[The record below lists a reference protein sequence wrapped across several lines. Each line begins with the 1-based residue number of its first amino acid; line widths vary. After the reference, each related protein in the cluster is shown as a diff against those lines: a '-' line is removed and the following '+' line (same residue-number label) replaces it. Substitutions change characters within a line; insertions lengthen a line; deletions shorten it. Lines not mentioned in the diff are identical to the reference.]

1 MDYDEGPGLVR
12 YPMSSVRD
20 DTPDTDPSAPSPLPS
35 VVNNRPMPP
44 TRTSNTLIVQDA
56 PSDTSE
62 SNSILSR
69 SADKRGGSVD
79 IAARHLA
86 LDGPT
91 PVERSAQRQAE
102 VLTKETTR
110 YEPVDEWEY
119 SDAGDESELEIP
131 SSPQAGHAE
140 PVNVDTSGTWV
151 DGLIQSPDP
160 LGYLTVFIENGK
172 RGEEGWR
179 YPCRQRDHRSN
190 KGEECRKHY
199 AQQRDLVR
207 HIETYKER
215 VVCDN
220 CGSSLSRDDAL
231 LRHQREACGLQKQKK
246 LRRRRG

>member
-1 MDYDEGPGLVR
+1 MDYDEGPGLVK

-20 DTPDTDPSAPSPLPS
+20 DTPDTDRFAPSPLPLC
-35 VVNNRPMPP
+35 VNNNPMPP
-44 TRTSNTLIVQDA
+44 TGTSNTLIVQDG
-56 PSDTSE
+56 PSDTSG
-62 SNSILSR
+62 SD
-69 SADKRGGSVD
+69 SALTSSASKRGGSVD
-79 IAARHLA
+79 IVAPRLV

-91 PVERSAQRQAE
+91 PVDGSAQSQAE
-102 VLTKETTR
+102 VLTEESTG
-110 YEPVDEWEY
+110 YEAVDEWEY
-119 SDAGDESELEIP
+119 SDAGDESDLEVP
-131 SSPQAGHAE
+131 SNPQSGHAE
-140 PVNVDTSGTWV
+140 PVNVDTSGTWI
-151 DGLIQSPDP
+151 DGLIQSTDP